1 MQTMTET
8 IGRRAALLA
17 ALRENGD
24 WMTRD
29 QLATATG
36 KRILSPNDRNHLD
49 ELEREGVIE
58 VRQRSIKSPRGY
70 ELQYRMM
77 EKG

>member
-1 MQTMTET
+1 MQTMTES
-8 IGRRAALLA
+8 IGRRAALLT

-36 KRILSPNDRNHLD
+36 KRILSPNDRTHLD
-49 ELEREGVIE
+49 NMEREGEIE
-58 VRQRSIKSPRGY
+58 VTQRSIKSPRGY
-70 ELQYRMM
+70 ELLYRV
-77 EKG
+77 KQS